1 MHRGDPLSQELGNA
15 VALEFVDLS
24 ANLLEGQIP
33 RELGHLSK
41 LHTLALGENR
51 LSGPIPH
58 ELGSLPNLNMLQL
71 TSNHFTGEIPSLDKL
86 EKLTVLSM
94 AENRL
99 EGRVFFFPRTCKKL
113 SFSEPLHSSSGGDAR
128 VPQISWRTQLV
139 SENGTMF
146 G

>member
-41 LHTLALGENR
+41 LHTLALGENH

-99 EGRVFFFPRTCKKL
+99 EGRVFFFFQERAKNSLFL
-113 SFSEPLHSSSGGDAR
+113 SPCTALLVVMLGFRRFHGGR
-128 VPQISWRTQLV
+128 NL
-139 SENGTMF
+139 
-146 G
+146 